1 MRARFEREEEEAQ
14 QMTRE
19 QREELRALLPEG
31 RIVFDEPM
39 SRHSTIGVGGPAE
52 AYVMVADEGELA
64 RIVEW
69 ANERG
74 IEYCFWGAGSNVLVR
89 DKGLRGLVIKL
100 GDGFGHIEVDREDAD
115 RVYISVG
122 AAVSTTHLVRWCVD
136 RGFSGIEPLA
146 GIPGTVGGN
155 ILTNAGTGQ
164 GSISNVVE
172 ELTIVNRERRV
183 LTIRKAALRFEY
195 RQLRLPRTAAVIR
208 VLLRLG
214 RDDPKA
220 VARQVQKIQK
230 QRQRSQPQGVK
241 SLGCIF
247 RNPGKT
253 SSGMLIEDAGLKDV
267 RIGGARVSSVHA
279 NFIVNEGGATSRD
292 VIVLMSLI
300 RDRVKQQS
308 GISLEPEIK
317 IVGRKK

>member
-19 QREELRALLPEG
+19 QREELQALLPEG

-39 SRHSTIGVGGPAE
+39 SRHSTMGVGGPAE
-52 AYVMVADEGELA
+52 AYVMVADEGELT
-64 RIVEW
+64 RIIEW
-69 ANERG
+69 ADEQG

-89 DKGLRGLVIKL
+89 DKGLRGLVIGL
-100 GDGFGHIEVDREDAD
+100 GDGFDYIEMDREDVD
-115 RVYISVG
+115 RVYVSVG
-122 AAVSTTHLVRWCVD
+122 AAVSTTHLVRWCVG
-136 RGFSGIEPLA
+136 RGLSGVEPLA

-155 ILTNAGTGQ
+155 ILTNAGTAQ
-164 GSISNVVE
+164 GNISDAVE

-195 RQLRLPRTAAVIR
+195 RQLKLPRTAAVIR
-208 VLLRLG
+208 CLLRLG

-220 VARQVQKIQK
+220 VAGRVQEIQK
-230 QRQRSQPQGVK
+230 GRWESQPQGVR
-241 SLGCIF
+241 SLGCVF

-253 SSGMLIEDAGLKDV
+253 SAGMLIEDAGLKDV

-279 NFIVNEGGATSRD
+279 NFIVNEGGATSKD

-317 IVGRKK
+317 IVGKR